1 MGKKIATLEADYK
14 KLSTVGEDF
23 LLLNLK
29 SPHTYIAQT
38 DCVALVIDSLK
49 FGKVFLG
56 LGD

>member
-1 MGKKIATLEADYK
+1 MGKKRATLEADYK

-49 FGKVFLG
+49 FGK
-56 LGD
+56 